1 MSVKAFLRQ
10 LNGERSRMNTNQ
22 FNDRRRI
29 DPQGVIDDLLAQT
42 TRQAV
47 DVHRLNGLLTERD
60 EEILLLRDRAESAIN
75 GLLFRP

>member
-1 MSVKAFLRQ
+1 
-10 LNGERSRMNTNQ
+10 MNTNQ